1 MISVT
6 ENYCALIETVIETL
20 KLTIFRF
27 YAILRVGLSEI
38 GLFGK

>member
-1 MISVT
+1 MVT
-6 ENYCALIETVIETL
+6 ERKTLLNETVVETL